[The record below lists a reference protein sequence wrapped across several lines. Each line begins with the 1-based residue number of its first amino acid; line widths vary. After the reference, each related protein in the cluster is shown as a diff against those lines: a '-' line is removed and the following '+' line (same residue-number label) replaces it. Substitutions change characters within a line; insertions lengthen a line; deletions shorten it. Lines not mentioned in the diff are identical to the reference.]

1 MIRHWLPVAAWAG
14 LIFFFSAQSDLR
26 FLPDASADFVIRK
39 LGHAG
44 VFGILALLLW
54 RALAGTTAWGRPSA
68 WAFVI
73 AVLYAASDEWHQAFV
88 SGRGPSAVDVGID
101 SIGAGVAI
109 VAIAFLRSRHS

>member
-26 FLPDASADFVIRK
+26 FLPDAGADFVLRK

-54 RALAGTTAWGRPSA
+54 RALAGTTAWRRPSA